1 MKSGLLFYFAFLVI
15 ELRPGMAESHT
26 QIHEHTG
33 SNTGRAQIA
42 VVDPDER
49 ACPTTILRIA
59 NDLGDDGDGGRS
71 S

>member
-1 MKSGLLFYFAFLVI
+1 
-15 ELRPGMAESHT
+15 MAESHT

-33 SNTGRAQIA
+33 SKTGRAQIA

-49 ACPTTILRIA
+49 ACPSAILHIA